1 VEYDRVNAGMVEF
14 HTKMKAIADNK
25 EQKTKRQKKIMKYAQ
40 AYLKIF
46 LLCFRQRLIA
56 KQTTYNYSQLLVPD
70 YTTLLK
76 YSMKPLNST

>member
-1 VEYDRVNAGMVEF
+1 MEYDRVNAGMEEF

-56 KQTTYNYSQLLVPD
+56 KQDFLYLFSVACSRLYYLVKIQHETP
-70 YTTLLK
+70 
-76 YSMKPLNST
+76 